1 METSITAAGAID
13 TFLVLLIG
21 IGPKLALVPFLEIT
35 ASLDP
40 AKRRVL
46 RKMLT
51 TAAVVAVVLMVL
63 GELLRAL
70 LHFTI
75 GSLSIA
81 GGVIL
86 LVLAVWMVLG
96 PPDGSSHRTA
106 GKDPMQLAQ
115 FPLAVP
121 YLLNPVGIV
130 GLMTISAEAKSLSV
144 FAVEFGI
151 LVFVLLLD
159 VVVFR
164 WANRVSEKL
173 DEGRMLVTEKVF
185 GFLIAAIAVQLVL
198 DGLATVGVIAPS
210 RTKHMGCLGIA
221 SRTAQGARSRV
232 RKLGEVGPRE
242 IDHQDVRQQG
252 WVQADLLDA
261 VGVLRRQRSAPRNSR
276 IDLDSSPCVELSAVS
291 RRLLGWAPAI
301 LMILITLALIIGE
314 SRTPR
319 SELVGCPLAYNR
331 HILRNVCAADHSPG
345 GGSTAGHPTDG
356 NAAKQSPQRPPSF
369 KARAGNAAKAVS
381 SVIDRSGDRGA
392 TSNTYRTYMVML
404 LIGAPLL
411 IDDQVARNFLER
423 AQHLSE

>member
-1 METSITAAGAID
+1 MPAERGLGHTWMMDQTSITAAGAID

-21 IGPKLALVPFLEIT
+21 IGPKIALVPFLEIT
-35 ASLDP
+35 APLDP
-40 AKRRVL
+40 AAKQRVL

-51 TAAVVAVVLMVL
+51 TAAVVAVLLMVL
-63 GELLRAL
+63 GELLRTL

-86 LVLAVWMVLG
+86 LVLSVWMVLG
-96 PPDGSSHRTA
+96 PAASSSQSAA

-173 DEGRMLVTEKVF
+173 DESRMLVTEKVF

-198 DGLATVGVIAPS
+198 DGLSQVGVI
-210 RTKHMGCLGIA
+210 
-221 SRTAQGARSRV
+221 
-232 RKLGEVGPRE
+232 GPVP
-242 IDHQDVRQQG
+242 H
-252 WVQADLLDA
+252 
-261 VGVLRRQRSAPRNSR
+261 
-276 IDLDSSPCVELSAVS
+276 
-291 RRLLGWAPAI
+291 
-301 LMILITLALIIGE
+301 
-314 SRTPR
+314 
-319 SELVGCPLAYNR
+319 
-331 HILRNVCAADHSPG
+331 
-345 GGSTAGHPTDG
+345 
-356 NAAKQSPQRPPSF
+356 
-369 KARAGNAAKAVS
+369 
-381 SVIDRSGDRGA
+381 
-392 TSNTYRTYMVML
+392 
-404 LIGAPLL
+404 
-411 IDDQVARNFLER
+411 
-423 AQHLSE
+423 

>member
-1 METSITAAGAID
+1 VTSPRLSDSPETDLRHTWEMDQTSINAAGAID

-21 IGPKLALVPFLEIT
+21 VGPKLALVPFVEIT

-40 AKRRVL
+40 ATKRRVL

-51 TAAVVAVVLMVL
+51 TAAVVAVLLMVL
-63 GELLRAL
+63 GELLRSL

-96 PPDGSSHRTA
+96 PPASSSHRTT

-144 FAVEFGI
+144 FAVELGI

-164 WANRVSEKL
+164 WANRVSAKL

-198 DGLATVGVIAPS
+198 DGLAMVGVIAPI
-210 RTKHMGCLGIA
+210 H
-221 SRTAQGARSRV
+221 
-232 RKLGEVGPRE
+232 
-242 IDHQDVRQQG
+242 H
-252 WVQADLLDA
+252 
-261 VGVLRRQRSAPRNSR
+261 
-276 IDLDSSPCVELSAVS
+276 
-291 RRLLGWAPAI
+291 
-301 LMILITLALIIGE
+301 
-314 SRTPR
+314 
-319 SELVGCPLAYNR
+319 
-331 HILRNVCAADHSPG
+331 
-345 GGSTAGHPTDG
+345 
-356 NAAKQSPQRPPSF
+356 
-369 KARAGNAAKAVS
+369 
-381 SVIDRSGDRGA
+381 
-392 TSNTYRTYMVML
+392 
-404 LIGAPLL
+404 
-411 IDDQVARNFLER
+411 
-423 AQHLSE
+423 